1 MEKGIYKFQVK
12 GFSEWGSNKDLNISG
27 LMSGDKQIELSDQQ
41 QVNVISIRWD
51 LQLVEDPRYDG
62 SAGGRA
68 QKRFWF
74 TTYWASDEKIQ
85 ASYDKSVARY
95 LSENPTASEEDVA
108 KYVRKWKPQVNLFEF
123 LFACGLMEKK
133 EGDQQV
139 EYVPVGWEF
148 GDIGQALTAAI
159 NTVVYGKIDKQT
171 VGSTEYK
178 DSLVHVSQVK
188 EK

>member
-1 MEKGIYKFQVK
+1 
-12 GFSEWGSNKDLNISG
+12 
-27 LMSGDKQIELSDQQ
+27 
-41 QVNVISIRWD
+41 
-51 LQLVEDPRYDG
+51 
-62 SAGGRA
+62 
-68 QKRFWF
+68 
-74 TTYWASDEKIQ
+74 
-85 ASYDKSVARY
+85 
-95 LSENPTASEEDVA
+95 
-108 KYVRKWKPQVNLFEF
+108 
-123 LFACGLMEKK
+123 MEKK